1 MCYPLSVPPLRSIQ
15 RPNFAYFVAA
25 PCLQGVMASLFML
38 FVAGVNVASVTAC
51 VVVIVAG
58 GLIGPWLSRRAAS
71 AVALAARS
79 SDHARDNNLADVY
92 LQVIPVW
99 TKQIETARAETERS
113 VIALVALFSGMAA
126 TLAATVRASGKAAE
140 QLDGQGADGI
150 VSVVNQTSTELAQ
163 VVNSLNI
170 AQQSRTSMEDE
181 TKYYAEE
188 LKVMVE
194 SVQQIALQMKI
205 LTLNGAIE
213 AARAGEAGRGFGV
226 LANEMRRLS
235 GTAGD
240 LGANMAK
247 KVDIIT
253 AAFST
258 ISREARD
265 RSGADA
271 SSVNQAEQVID
282 TVLRRFRDVTAQLSD
297 SAQSM
302 QRESAGIRK
311 EISEALVALQ
321 FQDRVNQI
329 LAHVG
334 DNMDA
339 LRREIASPQ
348 AAAEAGSPLNI
359 HAWLTRMEQHFTTEE
374 EIHNLRGGN
383 AGVAR
388 PRNIDFF

>member
-1 MCYPLSVPPLRSIQ
+1 
-15 RPNFAYFVAA
+15 
-25 PCLQGVMASLFML
+25 ML

-58 GLIGPWLSRRAAS
+58 GLIGRWLSRRAAS
-71 AVALAARS
+71 ALALAARS

-126 TLAATVRASGKAAE
+126 TLAATARASGKAAE

-150 VSVVNQTSTELAQ
+150 VSAVNQLAQ
-163 VVNSLNI
+163 VVSAI
-170 AQQSRTSMEDE
+170 KTARQSRAGMVDE
-181 TKYYAEE
+181 TKYAEE
-188 LKVMVE
+188 LKVMAE

-235 GTAGD
+235 GIAGD
-240 LGANMAK
+240 LGVNMAK
-247 KVDIIT
+247 KMEIIT

-258 ISREARD
+258 ISREADD

-282 TVLRRFRDVTAQLSD
+282 NVLTRIRDVTAQLSD

-339 LRREIASPQ
+339 LRREIASLR
-348 AAAEAGSPLNI
+348 AAAEAGNPLNI

-383 AGVAR
+383 AGETR

>member
-1 MCYPLSVPPLRSIQ
+1 
-15 RPNFAYFVAA
+15 
-25 PCLQGVMASLFML
+25 ML

-58 GLIGPWLSRRAAS
+58 GLIGRWLSRRAAS
-71 AVALAARS
+71 AVALAVRS

-113 VIALVALFSGMAA
+113 VIALVELFSGMAA

-140 QLDGQGADGI
+140 QLDGQGAEGI

-235 GTAGD
+235 GIAGD

-247 KVDIIT
+247 KMDIIT
-253 AAFST
+253 ATFST

-348 AAAEAGSPLNI
+348 AAADAGNPLNI

>member
-1 MCYPLSVPPLRSIQ
+1 
-15 RPNFAYFVAA
+15 
-25 PCLQGVMASLFML
+25 ML

-51 VVVIVAG
+51 VVVIVVGA
-58 GLIGPWLSRRAAS
+58 LIGDWLSRRAAP
-71 AVALAARS
+71 AMALAVGSRDQFRD
-79 SDHARDNNLADVY
+79 SDLADVY

-113 VIALVALFSGMAA
+113 VSALVELFSGMAA
-126 TLAATVRASGKAAE
+126 TLETTVRASGRAAE
-140 QLDGQGADGI
+140 QLNGQGADGI
-150 VSVVNQTSTELAQ
+150 VSAVNQTSAELAQ
-163 VVNSLNI
+163 VVSAI
-170 AQQSRTSMEDE
+170 KTARQSRAGMVDE
-181 TKYYAEE
+181 TKYAEE
-188 LKVMVE
+188 LKVMAE

-235 GTAGD
+235 GIAGD
-240 LGANMAK
+240 LGVNMAK
-247 KVDIIT
+247 KMEIIT

-258 ISREARD
+258 ISREADD

-282 TVLRRFRDVTAQLSD
+282 NVLTRFRDVTAQLSD
-297 SAQSM
+297 SAQRM
-302 QRESAGIRK
+302 QRESGGVRK

-329 LAHVG
+329 LTHVG

-339 LRREIASPQ
+339 LSREIATPR
-348 AAAEAGSPLNI
+348 AAAEGGDRLDIN
-359 HAWLTRMEQHFTTEE
+359 AWLTRMEQHFTTEE
-374 EIHNLRGGN
+374 EMHNLRGGEV
-383 AGVAR
+383 GVTR

>member
-1 MCYPLSVPPLRSIQ
+1 
-15 RPNFAYFVAA
+15 
-25 PCLQGVMASLFML
+25 ML

-58 GLIGPWLSRRAAS
+58 GLIGRWLSRRAAS
-71 AVALAARS
+71 AVALATRS

-126 TLAATVRASGKAAE
+126 TLEATVRASGQAAE
-140 QLDGQGADGI
+140 QLDGQGTGGI

-163 VVNSLNI
+163 VVNSLKI
-170 AQQSRTSMEDE
+170 AQQSRTSMVDE
-181 TKYYAEE
+181 TKYAEE

-194 SVQQIALQMKI
+194 GVQQIALQMKI

-235 GTAGD
+235 GIAGD
-240 LGANMAK
+240 LGINMAK
-247 KVDIIT
+247 KMEIIT

-258 ISREARD
+258 ISREAD
-265 RSGADA
+265 ERSGADA
-271 SSVNQAEQVID
+271 SSVNRAEQVID
-282 TVLRRFRDVTAQLSD
+282 NVLTRFRTVTAQLSE

-311 EISEALVALQ
+311 EVSDALVALQ

-334 DNMDA
+334 ENMDA
-339 LRREIASPQ
+339 LSREIA
-348 AAAEAGSPLNI
+348 ALGATAEAGDPLDIN
-359 HAWLTRMEQHFTTEE
+359 AWLTGMEQHFTTEE
-374 EIHNLRGGN
+374 EIHNLRGSNGM
-383 AGVAR
+383 VTR

>member
-1 MCYPLSVPPLRSIQ
+1 
-15 RPNFAYFVAA
+15 
-25 PCLQGVMASLFML
+25 ML

-58 GLIGPWLSRRAAS
+58 GLIGRWLSRRAAS

-126 TLAATVRASGKAAE
+126 TLEATVRASGQAAE
-140 QLDGQGADGI
+140 QLDGQGTGGI
-150 VSVVNQTSTELAQ
+150 VSVVNQTSTELGQ
-163 VVNSLNI
+163 VVNSLKV
-170 AQQSRTSMEDE
+170 AQQSRTSMVDE
-181 TKYYAEE
+181 TKYAEE

-194 SVQQIALQMKI
+194 GVQQIALQMKI

-247 KVDIIT
+247 KMDIIT

-302 QRESAGIRK
+302 QRESGGIRK

-339 LRREIASPQ
+339 LRREIASLRE
-348 AAAEAGSPLNI
+348 AAEAGSPLNI

-383 AGVAR
+383 AGETR

>member
-1 MCYPLSVPPLRSIQ
+1 M
-15 RPNFAYFVAA
+15 
-25 PCLQGVMASLFML
+25 
-38 FVAGVNVASVTAC
+38 
-51 VVVIVAG
+51 
-58 GLIGPWLSRRAAS
+58 
-71 AVALAARS
+71 ALATRS
-79 SDHARDNNLADVY
+79 SDHARDNNVADVY

-99 TKQIETARAETERS
+99 TKQIEAARAETERS
-113 VIALVALFSGMAA
+113 VIALVALFSGMAT

-163 VVNSLNI
+163 VVNSLKI
-170 AQQSRTSMEDE
+170 AQQSRTSMVDE
-181 TKYYAEE
+181 TKYAEE

-194 SVQQIALQMKI
+194 GVQQIALQMKI

-213 AARAGEAGRGFGV
+213 AARAGEAGRGFRV

-247 KVDIIT
+247 KMDIIT

-271 SSVNQAEQVID
+271 SSVNQAEQGID

-339 LRREIASPQ
+339 LRREIASPR
-348 AAAEAGSPLNI
+348 AAAEAGNPLNI

-374 EIHNLRGGN
+374 EINNLRGGKT
-383 AGVAR
+383 AVTG
-388 PRNIDFF
+388 PRNIDFPKKHHPRQQQRRCSAVTAQIRILRHAGAVV